1 MKRIGIV
8 IAAMA
13 ALVVGAAPLAAQAA
27 AAAKLPPITQKQRD
41 QGKAEAPAAVAA
53 AKITCNVQ
61 DAYFIQDGADPKT
74 KAKQKLFEVA
84 CAEGPGYV
92 VQAMADN
99 SSASAYDCL
108 AQEETAA
115 RTPGSLTC
123 RLDANADAK
132 AGYAKMLTAMGHPCT
147 ATGARVM
154 GATATGDQFY
164 EVACG
169 NTGYVIQTSP
179 GKPAEAN
186 PCIQFLGGGSSE
198 CTLTTKA
205 AIMTGLGEMAT
216 KAGKP
221 CTVSDGRL
229 VGAGGGSTYYE
240 VACGANPGFMIQA
253 KADGFETIDCGK
265 AQPIGGGCT
274 LTVVN
279 ETAEAGT
286 YTKLAQAA
294 AFPCEVSKYRYLGK
308 ETKTNSEIVEIAC
321 SNRQDGGIALFPI
334 GAGKGQVFDCVQ
346 GGSIGVACQLSQPAA
361 VYTKYTDKLVAQG
374 KNQCK
379 VSGAKYLAST
389 TAGSDFIETACSD
402 GLPGFVISVDHTTG
416 AVKELLTCGQAQR
429 SGAACTL
436 PTNIAKN

>member
-8 IAAMA
+8 IAAIA
-13 ALVVGAAPLAAQAA
+13 ALVVGGAPLAAQAA
-27 AAAKLPPITQKQRD
+27 AAAKLPPITQKQKD
-41 QGKAEAPAAVAA
+41 EGKAEAPAAVAA
-53 AKITCNVQ
+53 AKATCNVQ
-61 DAYFIQDGADPKT
+61 DAYLIQSGMDAKT
-74 KAKQKLFEVA
+74 KVKTSIYEVA
-84 CAEGPGYV
+84 CAEGPGYIIQ
-92 VQAMADN
+92 QAGDTG
-99 SSASAYDCL
+99 SAFDCL
-108 AQEETAA
+108 AQAETAA

-123 RLDANADAK
+123 RLDANVDPK
-132 AGYAKMLTAMGHPCT
+132 AGYGKMLTALGHPCT
-147 ATGARVM
+147 ATGARIM
-154 GATATGDQFY
+154 GATAAGETFF

-169 NTGYVIQTSP
+169 GSVGYVIQTAP
-179 GKPAEAN
+179 GKAPVTSD
-186 PCIQFLGGGSSE
+186 CIQTLGGGATE

-205 AIMTGLGEMAT
+205 SILTGLGEMAT

-229 VGAGGGSTYYE
+229 VGMGSGSTFYE
-240 VACGANPGFMIQA
+240 VACGASPGFMIQA
-253 KADGFETIDCGK
+253 KADKSFDAIDCGK

-274 LTVVN
+274 LTVVD

-294 AFPCEVSKYRYLGK
+294 AYPCDVSKYRYLGK
-308 ETKTNSEIVEIAC
+308 ETKTNSEIVELAC
-321 SNRQDGGIALFPI
+321 KNRPDGAIALFPI
-334 GAGKGQVFDCVQ
+334 GTGKAQVFDCVQ
-346 GGSIGVACQLSQPAA
+346 GGSLGVACQLTQPTA
-361 VYTKYTDKLVAQG
+361 VFAKYTEKLVSQG

-402 GLPGFVISVDHTTG
+402 GLPGFVISVDHSTG
-416 AVKELLTCGQAQR
+416 AVRELLTCGQAER